1 MRNSFAMMIRTLH
14 ASLVYIA
21 VTLTSIAVG
30 PAYGAVEC
38 AALGIGAKIDR
49 LSKAALLA
57 ERGKPE
63 GFLQLQESRDALTQQ
78 FKTFQAT
85 GICKDGGSA
94 SGDSLVN
101 GKCDAAQNVWSNINL
116 AATRILDRQE
126 TLRTVTAAIQQ
137 VNEAEKSLV
146 DLTEQII
153 TLKVVNSRSSRE
165 IIASSQL
172 LFLQSRLVKNATML
186 LVTDSL
192 DPEIVFL
199 LGKDRNSFT
208 DLLRGLLDGSDKF
221 RLLPSKGIERDKL
234 IQLSKQF
241 EADKNAVTTILS
253 NLKQLIEFK
262 QSVQYI
268 VAFSEKLS
276 QRLHDLESIEA
287 SECRPAKDEQNKGG

>member
-1 MRNSFAMMIRTLH
+1 MIRTLH

-21 VTLTSIAVG
+21 ITLISIAVG

-38 AALGIGAKIDR
+38 AAPGIGAQIDR

-78 FKTFQAT
+78 FKAFQAT
-85 GICKDGGSA
+85 GICKDGGGA
-94 SGDSLVN
+94 SLVT
-101 GKCDAAQNVWSNINL
+101 GKCDAAQNVWSNVNL
-116 AATRILDRQE
+116 AATRILDRQA

-146 DLTEQII
+146 DMTEQII

-221 RLLPSKGIERDKL
+221 RLPPSKGIEREKL
-234 IQLSKQF
+234 VQLSKQF
-241 EADKNAVTTILS
+241 EVDKNAITTILS
-253 NLKQLIEFK
+253 NLEQLIEFK
-262 QSVQYI
+262 QSVRYI
-268 VAFSEKLS
+268 VAFSESLS

-287 SECRPAKDEQNKGG
+287 SECRPAKDEQNKGRMMTRIHDVS